1 MFCTYFIENFGTLI
15 LLNFFYKIKVIMMF
29 FGDIVRQKV
38 LLSIFSY
45 ILLEFWIKVAGKV
58 SFHLNIHNNDDK
70 LNVTSCK
77 KVN

>member
-1 MFCTYFIENFGTLI
+1 
-15 LLNFFYKIKVIMMF
+15 MF
-29 FGDIVRQKV
+29 FGDVVRQKV